1 MPSELE
7 KALAKRRSKCGE
19 DIFESSN
26 TCSAADAGASSSKAG
41 YPQMKE
47 QPPWMD
53 KFGGAVFVDAPSVD
67 GKASADSAEV
77 AGDGLPPWFNAAVEQ
92 GIVFYD
98 PEGQEVKIPSSQVGA
113 FKAALETVI
122 EFEPGPCRGALVSV
136 PASVT
141 PDAPNV
147 KGSSGVGAG
156 ISAHEGCTQ
165 QAVAAE
171 TPALGAGA
179 AASVATS
186 SEDAETLRRDNIK
199 ANLQKRYFALL
210 RLGLEP
216 NEAAA
221 RAILEA
227 AGHAPEEQMEKG
239 RGAAMV
245 AGAAAGGDS
254 TQNNSC
260 SGALRPRSGSGEASS
275 DSRRST
281 EIVVS
286 A

>member
-26 TCSAADAGASSSKAG
+26 TTCSAADAGASSKAG

-53 KFGGAVFVDAPSVD
+53 KMEGAVFVDASVD
-67 GKASADSAEV
+67 VKAPADSAEV

-92 GIVFYD
+92 GIIFYD
-98 PEGQEVKIPSSQVGA
+98 PEGQEVVVPSSQVGA

-156 ISAHEGCTQ
+156 IAAHEGCTQ

-179 AASVATS
+179 VASVATS
-186 SEDAETLRRDNIK
+186 SEDAETLRRDIK

-239 RGAAMV
+239 RGAAVV
-245 AGAAAGGDS
+245 AGAPAGGDS
-254 TQNNSC
+254 TQNSC
-260 SGALRPRSGSGEASS
+260 CGSLRPRSGSGEASS

>member
-7 KALAKRRSKCGE
+7 KALAKRRSKCGD

-26 TCSAADAGASSSKAG
+26 ICSAADAGASSNAG

-53 KFGGAVFVDAPSVD
+53 KFGGAVFVDTPSAD
-67 GKASADSAEV
+67 GKKAFADSAEV
-77 AGDGLPPWFNAAVEQ
+77 TGDGLPPWFNAAVEQ

-98 PEGQEVKIPSSQVGA
+98 PEGQEVVVPSSQVGA

-122 EFEPGPCRGALVSV
+122 EFEPESCRGARVSV
-136 PASVT
+136 PAPVT
-141 PDAPNV
+141 PDAPNIE
-147 KGSSGVGAG
+147 GSSGAEAG

-171 TPALGAGA
+171 TPALGSGA
-179 AASVATS
+179 AASAATS
-186 SEDAETLRRDNIK
+186 IEEDAETLRRDIK
-199 ANLQKRYFALL
+199 VNLQKRYFALL
-210 RLGLEP
+210 RLGFEP

-221 RAILEA
+221 KAILEA

-239 RGAAMV
+239 RGAAVV
-245 AGAAAGGDS
+245 ATATAGGDS
-254 TQNNSC
+254 TQNSC
-260 SGALRPRSGSGEASS
+260 SGALRPRSGSGDASS

-281 EIVVS
+281 EIIVS